1 MTLAKGMIDRSK
13 EYCQWR
19 DIKILICSWNIDAS
33 KPKAQDV
40 NGGADRR
47 MFESWLTSMDQE
59 GPPDIISVGF
69 QEIVDLESK
78 KMTASTFCSPAMD
91 VRLQRTVL
99 SSKAYACTHGFLFC
113 PVLD

>member
-1 MTLAKGMIDRSK
+1 MIDRSK

-19 DIKILICSWNIDAS
+19 DLKILICSWNIDAS
-33 KPKAQDV
+33 KPAAQDA

-47 MFESWLTSMDQE
+47 LFESWLTSMDQE

-78 KMTASTFCSPAMD
+78 KMTASKFGSRNLVVSLCSANISFS
-91 VRLQRTVL
+91 RTKINFLHL
-99 SSKAYACTHGFLFC
+99 SSFVNATQH
-113 PVLD
+113 